1 LYQLALLWLAL
12 VAAGCHGRGKPADF
26 VRVPPGTI
34 ALTHVRVIDGSGAPS
49 RDDQTVILDGP
60 RIREVGDASAVSTT
74 GIPRILDLHGH
85 TVLPGLVGMHEHL
98 FYAFPPGSTYGEV
111 PVPFARLYLAA
122 GVTSART
129 GGTLNLPAE
138 ADLRNRIEAGSEFGP
153 HLYLTSPYL
162 DPAANSPEDPQAAI
176 SQVQQW
182 NGAGA
187 RTVKVYT
194 HARPSEL
201 AATIATARRLGMQV
215 TGHLCAIGF
224 TQAAELGIDNLEH
237 GLIVDTEFYP
247 GRRPNTCPDQNAVAA
262 ELARMDADSPAVQQL
277 IRTLVQHHVAITSTL
292 TVFESFSSSR
302 LPRLDADRTML
313 MLTPDSRAAYR
324 RRLSAGSAQPET
336 VWATLLKLEMN
347 FERAFVEAGGLLMAG
362 VDPTGWG
369 AALPGYG
376 DQHQL
381 ELLVEAGFTPEQ
393 AIRIATYNG
402 ALFLGQAAR
411 IGTLEKGKEAD
422 LVIVEGN
429 PVAGISAIRNTRIVF
444 KDGVGFDSQ
453 AVLRSVEGTIGQ

>member
-1 LYQLALLWLAL
+1 
-12 VAAGCHGRGKPADF
+12 
-26 VRVPPGTI
+26 
-34 ALTHVRVIDGSGAPS
+34 VIDGTGGPA
-49 RDDQTVILDGP
+49 RDDQSVILEGS
-60 RIREVGDASAVSTT
+60 RIRELGDASAISTA
-74 GIPRILDLHGH
+74 GIQRVLDLHGH
-85 TVLPGLVGMHEHL
+85 TAFPGLVGMHEHL
-98 FYAFPPGSTYGEV
+98 FYAFQPGPTYGEM
-111 PVPFARLYLAA
+111 PVPFARLYIAA

-138 ADLRNRIEAGSEFGP
+138 ADLRNRIDTGSELGP

-162 DPAANSPEDPQAAI
+162 DPAANSPEDPQAAVLH
-176 SQVQQW
+176 VQDW
-182 NGAGA
+182 NRAGA

-224 TQAAELGIDNLEH
+224 TEAAQLGIDNLEH
-237 GLIVDTEFYP
+237 GLIVDTEFYS
-247 GRRPNTCPDQNAVAA
+247 GRRANTCADQNLVAT
-262 ELARMDADSPAVQQL
+262 ELARMNVDSPAVQQL

-292 TVFESFSSSR
+292 TVFESFSPSR
-302 LPRLDADRTML
+302 LPRLDTDRTML
-313 MLTPDSRAAYR
+313 MLTPDTRAAYR
-324 RRLSAGSAQPET
+324 QKLSALAGMPET
-336 VWATLLKLEMN
+336 AWESLLKLEMD

-422 LVIVEGN
+422 LVVVEGN
-429 PVAGISAIRNTRIVF
+429 PAAAISAVRNTRIVF